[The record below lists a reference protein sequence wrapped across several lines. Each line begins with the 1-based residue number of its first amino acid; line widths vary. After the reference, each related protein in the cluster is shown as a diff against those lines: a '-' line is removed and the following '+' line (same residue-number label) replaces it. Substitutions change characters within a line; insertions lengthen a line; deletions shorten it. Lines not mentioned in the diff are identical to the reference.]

1 MSCGPG
7 GCGTGGRWAGLGE
20 GARGSGCTGQL
31 RARNYNG
38 QVLVGSFVRPCCHV
52 VSFRQLPHSRL
63 NQLQNTR
70 GRAVPERCGVMSAFE
85 ELGVSPELIRACDA
99 LGWTLPTPVQ
109 AEAVPL
115 ILGGGDVMVGASS
128 SLPRAR
134 RALQYASPSCG
145 FYALLHGAHADAPQR
160 RRPGAARQAPLPCLC
175 CKSCTRPSQGRRGQ
189 AAAAPS

>member
-1 MSCGPG
+1 MGCRAGREAAAPAVARRAWERAPAGVGVPASSELEITTAKFLTSCWL
-7 GCGTGGRWAGLGE
+7 GT
-20 GARGSGCTGQL
+20 
-31 RARNYNG
+31 
-38 QVLVGSFVRPCCHV
+38 VRPCCCHV
-52 VSFRQLPHSRL
+52 TSST

-134 RALQYASPSCG
+134 RALQYASPSRG